1 MFCVREKKT
10 KVEAGAAQRER
21 ERGVG
26 SRDQDDRISICFFS
40 LAVILGY
47 FWKWCCGYMTTKKEG
62 SPSLSLCL

>member
-10 KVEAGAAQRER
+10 KVEAGAAER

-40 LAVILGY
+40 LAVILRY

-62 SPSLSLCL
+62 SPSLSVCL

>member
-10 KVEAGAAQRER
+10 KVEAGAAERER

-47 FWKWCCGYMTTKKEG
+47 F
-62 SPSLSLCL
+62 